1 MQTQLSLQLT
11 PVTKRVYHPRGIND
25 LQILFKKHFQ
35 SIAEQYESKYAVIY
49 GRFRIERITEVVEKF
64 ILCGDYSQG
73 VARIQ
78 CTNPECKYEY
88 FRPFSCKSFYFCPSC
103 SQKRTLLFSEYM
115 KDNLLLSL
123 PHRQFVFTVP
133 RILRPYF
140 RHNRRLFSDVSRLI
154 FAIIHR
160 FYNGAAK
167 TSIKTGMVLAYQSAG
182 EFLRFN
188 PHFHCLVLEGGFD
201 ENGRFV
207 HIPLGNLNRMSEY
220 FRRVIIKFFLK
231 KQLISAKIATSLIN
245 WRHSGFSVDAS
256 VHIPAGS
263 SKTREA
269 LSQYIA
275 RPPLSLKKISIE
287 ENKEA
292 TVVYYTSDNEFFK
305 GKIESFPVT
314 RFLLELTQHIPP
326 RGSQYIRRYGL
337 YASRTKGK
345 WPDMPHVLR
354 LAPAGWKAERLKASD
369 PVQSY
374 YEESGVLDQE
384 SSRTWAKLIA
394 QVYEVD
400 PLECPRCHSPMNVI
414 AVITEPEEVRKILR
428 HLVKVGRS
436 PPGLDPS
443 FV

>member
-1 MQTQLSLQLT
+1 MSA
-11 PVTKRVYHPRGIND
+11 D
-25 LQILFKKHFQ
+25 
-35 SIAEQYESKYAVIY
+35 
-49 GRFRIERITEVVEKF
+49 
-64 ILCGDYSQG
+64 
-73 VARIQ
+73 
-78 CTNPECKYEY
+78 
-88 FRPFSCKSFYFCPSC
+88 
-103 SQKRTLLFSEYM
+103 LFS
-115 KDNLLLSL
+115 
-123 PHRQFVFTVP
+123 P
-133 RILRPYF
+133 
-140 RHNRRLFSDVSRLI
+140 LFEG
-154 FAIIHR
+154 AAQA
-160 FYNGAAK
+160 FYNRAAK

-256 VHIPAGS
+256 VHIPAGF

-345 WPDMPHVLR
+345 WPAMPHVLR

-414 AVITEPEEVRKILR
+414 AVITEPAEVKKIDKAIVFL
-428 HLVKVGRS
+428 
-436 PPGLDPS
+436 
-443 FV
+443 